1 MRCVYRQNYYM
12 NSKYILT
19 NETKTVFGIKL
30 FRIKARISFGNV
42 KEGELG
48 GFVEKEA
55 NLSDVGTSW
64 VYGNARVY
72 GDAQVFGNALVYDGA
87 RVYGDALVSGN
98 ARVYD
103 GARVYGNARVYDG
116 ARVYGDALVSGNAQV
131 YDGARVYAKVRLQ
144 FGKTDF
150 DVKLNLYG
158 TIRNSIGAA
167 AFLNRVILYKKVNK
181 TDEIS
186 LFTSCYDGAFKYQVG
201 KTAFAKECD
210 ENWDRSCASGLHCS
224 SPDYWNEGDTLLA
237 VEVKLKD
244 IICCQEGKV
253 RCRKL
258 KVLGVCK

>member
-1 MRCVYRQNYYM
+1 M
-12 NSKYILT
+12 NTKYILT
-19 NETKTVFGIKL
+19 NDTKTVCGAKL
-30 FRIKARISFGNV
+30 FRIKAIASFGNI
-42 KEGELG
+42 KAGDLG

-64 VYGNARVY
+64 VSDDAQVHGNARVYSNARVY
-72 GDAQVFGNALVYDGA
+72 GDVQ
-87 RVYGDALVSGN
+87 VYGDAQ
-98 ARVYD
+98 
-103 GARVYGNARVYDG
+103 VYGNAW
-116 ARVYGDALVSGNAQV
+116 
-131 YDGARVYAKVRLQ
+131 VYARVRLQ

-167 AFLNRVILYKKVNK
+167 AFLDRVILYKKVNK
-181 TDEIS
+181 TDKIS
-186 LFTSCYDGAFKYQVG
+186 IFTSCYDVFFKYQVG

-224 SPDYWNEGDTLLA
+224 SADYWNEGDTLLA